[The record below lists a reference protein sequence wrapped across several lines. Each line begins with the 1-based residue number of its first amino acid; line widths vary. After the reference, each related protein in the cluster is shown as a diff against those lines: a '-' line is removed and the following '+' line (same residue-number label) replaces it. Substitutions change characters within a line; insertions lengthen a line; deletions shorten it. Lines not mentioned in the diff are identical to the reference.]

1 MGEHLE
7 KRFRFTTS
15 WNYEKE
21 EEWLNE
27 LSAQGLHLK
36 KAGTFHS
43 LFTRN
48 PSVRYTY
55 RLDYQPGLGTER
67 LQEYKDL
74 YEDAGWEYVSSYK
87 GAWHYFRTEWESG
100 DLPKLYTDT
109 ESLTEHYKKIQRV
122 IGILM
127 LTNVIIF
134 STNMVNVLNHYSGV
148 WGIILPVACIY
159 VLLFGLLG
167 YGYVK
172 TGKKIKKITS

>member
-1 MGEHLE
+1 MNCPLRGSTLR
-7 KRFRFTTS
+7 KRGHSIAYSRAILR
-15 WNYEKE
+15 Y
-21 EEWLNE
+21 
-27 LSAQGLHLK
+27 
-36 KAGTFHS
+36 GTPTVWIIS
-43 LFTRN
+43 
-48 PSVRYTY
+48 
-55 RLDYQPGLGTER
+55 GLGTER

-172 TGKKIKKITS
+172 TGKKIKK

>member
-55 RLDYQPGLGTER
+55 RLDYQRTRDGTP
-67 LQEYKDL
+67 
-74 YEDAGWEYVSSYK
+74 AG
-87 GAWHYFRTEWESG
+87 
-100 DLPKLYTDT
+100 
-109 ESLTEHYKKIQRV
+109 IQGFV
-122 IGILM
+122 
-127 LTNVIIF
+127 
-134 STNMVNVLNHYSGV
+134 
-148 WGIILPVACIY
+148 
-159 VLLFGLLG
+159 
-167 YGYVK
+167 
-172 TGKKIKKITS
+172 